1 MPRQSRRP
9 TVGDVAR
16 LSGVSPATVSYVL
29 NKSPGQKISEATTD
43 RVVRAAEQLG
53 YVPNAAARTLRRGHS
68 RVVLVVIDALNVGQ
82 TNARSVEPLIE
93 AVTSC
98 GLTALTYSLTSE
110 GELIDVVQTLQ
121 PFAVATLP
129 FTTAALRRRLL
140 DVGTRHVIGLNTAED
155 DNSEPRRPG
164 EAAIGR
170 AQVRHLA
177 ERKRT
182 RIIYVLPDES
192 PRLPIAR
199 ARLRG
204 AQEECARQGLSTPLV
219 LSLPLDR
226 GAIADAVSSLES
238 LRGAAGVATADD
250 QLGIAVLGALAD
262 LDWSAPLDLAVV
274 GADNFAEG
282 EFTVPALTSVYLPLA
297 DLRAVAADWLNK
309 ILAGE
314 GPTTDHALF
323 GADVTAECVVRRS
336 S

>member
-16 LSGVSPATVSYVL
+16 LSGVSAATVSYVL

-43 RVVRAAEQLG
+43 RVLRAAEQLG

-68 RVVLVVIDALNVGQ
+68 RVVLVVVDTLNVGR

-98 GLTALTYSLTSE
+98 GLTALTYSLTSDL
-110 GELIDVVQTLQ
+110 ELVDVVQTLQ
-121 PFAVATLP
+121 PFAVATVP

-140 DVGTRHVIGLNTAED
+140 DAGTRHVIGLNTAED
-155 DNSEPRRPG
+155 ENLEPRRPG

-170 AQVRHLA
+170 AQIRHLA
-177 ERKRT
+177 ERGRT
-182 RIIYVLPDES
+182 KLVYVLPDES

-204 AQEECARQGLSTPLV
+204 AQEECALQGLRAPLV
-219 LSLPLDR
+219 LSLPMDR
-226 GAIADAVSSLES
+226 ATVADALSSLDS
-238 LRGAAGVATADD
+238 LRGTGGVATADD
-250 QLGIAVLGALAD
+250 PMGMAVLGAMAD
-262 LDWSAPLDLAVV
+262 LGWAAPADLAVV
-274 GADNFAEG
+274 GADNFVEG
-282 EFTVPALTSVYLPLA
+282 GFTVPALTSVYLPLA
-297 DLRAVAADWLNK
+297 DLRSAAADWLNQ

-314 GPTTDHALF
+314 GPTTDHDLL
-323 GADVTAECVVRRS
+323 GWDVAAECVIRQS